1 MKLAMGTP
9 GIDVEQYLGWR
20 MRREGITVAV
30 RAKVSEFI
38 LSHKVVAGRRYADP
52 VGTKGAVRNGLC
64 DPGHENAIKMVWGG
78 GGGKSLRMWV

>member
-1 MKLAMGTP
+1 MSRQQVSSAVKLAMGTP

-38 LSHKVVAGRRYADP
+38 LSHKVVMGWP
-52 VGTKGAVRNGLC
+52 VGGTPTPLEPRELYATGF
-64 DPGHENAIKMVWGG
+64 AILGMKT
-78 GGGKSLRMWV
+78 L